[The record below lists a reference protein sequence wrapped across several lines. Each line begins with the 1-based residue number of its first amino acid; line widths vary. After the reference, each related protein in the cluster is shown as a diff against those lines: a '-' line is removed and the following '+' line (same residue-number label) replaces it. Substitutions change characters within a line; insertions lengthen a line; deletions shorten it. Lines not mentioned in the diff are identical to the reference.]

1 MVEANNVPSTM
12 ASLESAATRASLFL
26 LFNITLGS
34 YILGTITLL
43 VVKQDE
49 RTGKYRDQSANLRQF
64 TAANRLPTE
73 LRDSL
78 QEHLR
83 LHFDT
88 SEVSDEQ
95 VLSIFPSAIRRRI
108 LRHLYLR
115 FLKGSYLFQGAPQR
129 LLDALL
135 ASARVEIFMPQVDI
149 ISAGDYVNELLLLV
163 GGTVEILGSSSDPKE
178 KGKSSKNDGNNDSLS
193 SMSSQSVDDLTG
205 MAALSAE
212 AALVAARL
220 AGIEASG
227 GERAQRMAGA
237 GELLGEAA
245 FFTEVPQLE
254 AVRSSSVCRV
264 LVINRAAYTSLE
276 RAFPSAC
283 RNVLEILKRNA
294 EAAVEREFGM
304 KLKSSDLDAVW
315 TQFSGIQ
322 VNWASSE
329 LADNT
334 MLTSSFK
341 SVPSG
346 DFESALL
353 NNIHGKIYYY
363 SIRLLF
369 LDHLFVWYWST
380 PFGGC
385 VIIKRLLS
393 REKKKYL
400 SALSFLT
407 FFLTFHPTFRHISS
421 TTIQFQ

>member
-1 MVEANNVPSTM
+1 MTTLSMVEANNVPTTM
-12 ASLESAATRASLFL
+12 ASTESAATRASLFL

-115 FLKGSYLFQGAPQR
+115 FLRGSYLFQGAPQR

-149 ISAGDYVNELLLLV
+149 ISGGDYVNELLLLV
-163 GGTVEILGSSSDPKE
+163 GGTVEILGSSGST
-178 KGKSSKNDGNNDSLS
+178 GKNNSTNS
-193 SMSSQSVDDLTG
+193 NLTG
-205 MAALSAE
+205 SLRSVSSVNSIDDMSEVAALSAE
-212 AALVAARL
+212 AALVAARI
-220 AGIEASG
+220 AGADKSSASSTSG
-227 GERAQRMAGA
+227 RAHRLAGA

-264 LVINRAAYTSLE
+264 LVITRAAYTSLE

-283 RNVLEILKRNA
+283 RDVLEILKRNA
-294 EAAVEREFGM
+294 EVAVEKEFGM

-315 TQFSGIQ
+315 TQFSGMQ
-322 VNWASSE
+322 QNWASSE
-329 LADNT
+329 LVDNS
-334 MLTSSFK
+334 MLTSSSFR

-353 NNIHGKIYYY
+353 NVHGKRETTRVAFFY
-363 SIRLLF
+363 
-369 LDHLFVWYWST
+369 LDV
-380 PFGGC
+380 C
-385 VIIKRLLS
+385 
-393 REKKKYL
+393 
-400 SALSFLT
+400 
-407 FFLTFHPTFRHISS
+407 
-421 TTIQFQ
+421 

>member
-1 MVEANNVPSTM
+1 MVEANNVPTTM
-12 ASLESAATRASLFL
+12 ASTESAATRASLFL

-115 FLKGSYLFQGAPQR
+115 FLRGSYLFQGAPQR

-149 ISAGDYVNELLLLV
+149 ISGGDYVNELLLLV
-163 GGTVEILGSSSDPKE
+163 GGTVEILGSSSST
-178 KGKSSKNDGNNDSLS
+178 GKNHSTNSTPTNE
-193 SMSSQSVDDLTG
+193 LTG
-205 MAALSAE
+205 SLRSVSSVNSIDDMSEVAALSAE
-212 AALVAARL
+212 AALVAARI
-220 AGIEASG
+220 AGADKSSSSTSG
-227 GERAQRMAGA
+227 RAHRLAGA

-264 LVINRAAYTSLE
+264 LVITRAAYTSLE

-283 RNVLEILKRNA
+283 RDVLEILKRNA
-294 EAAVEREFGM
+294 EVAVEKEFGM

-315 TQFSGIQ
+315 TQFSGMQ
-322 VNWASSE
+322 QNWASSE
-329 LADNT
+329 LVDNS
-334 MLTSSFK
+334 MLTSSSFR

-353 NNIHGKIYYY
+353 NVHGKRETTRVAFFY
-363 SIRLLF
+363 
-369 LDHLFVWYWST
+369 LDV
-380 PFGGC
+380 C
-385 VIIKRLLS
+385 
-393 REKKKYL
+393 
-400 SALSFLT
+400 
-407 FFLTFHPTFRHISS
+407 
-421 TTIQFQ
+421 